1 MKKYNINIGSTSN
14 SISDNKF
21 FLGTGFMGAEFSSID
36 ELRSLLHKYATFE
49 KDDGKR
55 YWREEIKMTFSLQSS
70 VQAFKEEGDRQAKE
84 NGFVNLFSIGA
95 RLRKDPFHGI
105 EIIYRPSKWIDENGE
120 EFAFILIKGDEVIP
134 QKDKKLRDILRE
146 ELEMEI

>member
-1 MKKYNINIGSTSN
+1 MGKYNINIGSTSN

-21 FLGTGFMGAEFSSID
+21 FFGTGFMGAEFSSID

-49 KDDGKR
+49 KDGKR
-55 YWREEIKMTFSLQSS
+55 YWREEIKMSFSLQSS
-70 VQAFKEEGDRQAKE
+70 VQAFKAEGDRQAKE

-105 EIIYRPSKWIDENGE
+105 EIIYRPSRWIDEDGDT
-120 EFAFILIKGDEVIP
+120 FAFILIKGDEVIP
-134 QKDKKLRDILRE
+134 QKKKLRDILRE
-146 ELEMEI
+146 ELGMEI

>member
-49 KDDGKR
+49 KNGKS

-70 VQAFKEEGDRQAKE
+70 VQAFKAEGDRQAKE
-84 NGFVNLFSIGA
+84 NGVVDLFSCMA
-95 RLRKDPFHGI
+95 ACAKDPFRKI
-105 EIIYRPSKWIDENGE
+105 SIIYRPSRWIDEDGDT
-120 EFAFILIKGDEVIP
+120 FAFILIKGDEVIP
-134 QKDKKLRDILRE
+134 QKNKKLRDILRSIG
-146 ELEMEI
+146 MEI

>member
-14 SISDNKF
+14 SISDDKF
-21 FLGTGFMGAEFSSID
+21 FFGTGFMGAEFSTID

-49 KDDGKR
+49 KNGKS

-70 VQAFKEEGDRQAKE
+70 VQAFKAEGDRQAKE
-84 NGFVNLFSIGA
+84 NGVVNLFSCIA
-95 RLRKDPFHGI
+95 ACAKDPFRKI
-105 EIIYRPSKWIDENGE
+105 SIIYRPSRWIDEDGD

-134 QKDKKLRDILRE
+134 QKNKKLRDILK
-146 ELEMEI
+146 EIGIEI

>member
-21 FLGTGFMGAEFSSID
+21 FLGTGFMGEEFSTID

-49 KDDGKR
+49 KNGKS

-84 NGFVNLFSIGA
+84 NGVVNLFSCIA
-95 RLRKDPFHGI
+95 ACAKDPFRKI
-105 EIIYRPSKWIDENGE
+105 SIIYRPSRWIDEDGDT
-120 EFAFILIKGDEVIP
+120 FAFILIKGDEVIP
-134 QKDKKLRDILRE
+134 QKNKKLRDILRSIG
-146 ELEMEI
+146 MEI

>member
-14 SISDNKF
+14 LISDDKF
-21 FLGTGFMGAEFSSID
+21 FFGTGFMGAEFSSID

-49 KDDGKR
+49 KDGKR
-55 YWREEIKMTFSLQSS
+55 YWREEIKMSFSLQSS
-70 VQAFKEEGDRQAKE
+70 VQAFKAEGDRQAKE

-105 EIIYRPSKWIDENGE
+105 EIIYRPSKWVDEKGNV
-120 EFAFILIKGDEVIP
+120 FAFILIKGDEVIP
-134 QKDKKLRDILRE
+134 QNKKLRDILRE
-146 ELEMEI
+146 ELGMEI

>member
-14 SISDNKF
+14 SISDDKF
-21 FLGTGFMGAEFSSID
+21 FFGTGFVGAEFSTID

-49 KDDGKR
+49 KDGKS

-70 VQAFKEEGDRQAKE
+70 VQAFKAEGDRQAKE
-84 NGFVNLFSIGA
+84 NGIVDLFSCMA
-95 RLRKDPFHGI
+95 ACAKDPFRKI
-105 EIIYRPSKWIDENGE
+105 SIIYRPSRWIDKDGD

-134 QKDKKLRDILRE
+134 QKNKKLRDILRSIG
-146 ELEMEI
+146 MEI

>member
-14 SISDNKF
+14 SISDDKF
-21 FLGTGFMGAEFSSID
+21 FFGTGFMGAEFSTID

-49 KDDGKR
+49 KDGKS

-70 VQAFKEEGDRQAKE
+70 VQAFKAEGDRQAKE
-84 NGFVNLFSIGA
+84 NGVVNLFSCIA
-95 RLRKDPFHGI
+95 ACAKDPFRKI
-105 EIIYRPSKWIDENGE
+105 SIIYRPSRWIDEDGE

-134 QKDKKLRDILRE
+134 QKNKKLRDILRE
-146 ELEMEI
+146 LGMEI

>member
-14 SISDNKF
+14 SISDDKF
-21 FLGTGFMGAEFSSID
+21 FLGTGFMGAEFSTID

-49 KDDGKR
+49 KNGKS
-55 YWREEIKMTFSLQSS
+55 YWREEIKMTFSLGTTLE
-70 VQAFKEEGDRQAKE
+70 AFKAEGDRQCKE

-105 EIIYRPSKWIDENGE
+105 EIIYRPSKWVDEKGNV
-120 EFAFILIKGDEVIP
+120 FAFILIKGDEVIP
-134 QKDKKLRDILRE
+134 QKNKKLRDILK
-146 ELEMEI
+146 EIGIEI

>member
-14 SISDNKF
+14 LISDDKF
-21 FLGTGFMGAEFSSID
+21 FFGTGFMGAEFSTID

-49 KDDGKR
+49 KDGKS

-70 VQAFKEEGDRQAKE
+70 VQAFKAEGDRQAKE
-84 NGFVNLFSIGA
+84 NGVVNLFSCMA
-95 RLRKDPFHGI
+95 ACAKDPFRKI
-105 EIIYRPSKWIDENGE
+105 SIIYRPSRWIDEDGD

-134 QKDKKLRDILRE
+134 QKNKKLRDILRE
-146 ELEMEI
+146 IGIEI

>member
-14 SISDNKF
+14 SISDDNF
-21 FLGTGFMGAEFSSID
+21 FLGTGFMGEEFSTID

-49 KDDGKR
+49 KDGKR
-55 YWREEIKMTFSLQSS
+55 YWREEIKMSFSLQSS
-70 VQAFKEEGDRQAKE
+70 VQAFKAEGDRQCKE

-105 EIIYRPSKWIDENGE
+105 EIIYRPSKWVDEKGNV
-120 EFAFILIKGDEVIP
+120 FAFILIKGDEVIP
-134 QKDKKLRDILRE
+134 QKKKLRDILRE
-146 ELEMEI
+146 LGMEI